1 MDSMLQTMLHCSA
14 DQAETLVSA
23 YRDETGWHAETVIGA
38 AGALLG
44 HAIQSSAYSM
54 AAQGTGSVLEFERP
68 TNPPFGKF
76 VDCNER
82 ISLFLANEYALL
94 GQSGEQLGWFGS
106 EALPGMPGIVQMYID
121 QVGGEWFPR
130 LSVATEHMPR
140 DWSPDAVPQFAQQMR
155 NHLDR
160 HKLPRN
166 VCEVLTL
173 TLALGYLVDA
183 CRDRLDPAIALRIGL
198 ETAVATAHI
207 GNLDRRHTVFAP
219 DGAFDELSDDNP
231 SLAVGDSALVP
242 EEIDREPVK
251 SEVTAS
257 FDDMDLRDED
267 AAAPAETGAS
277 KAKVIFMESVPVG
290 DVTLDDEGADKPD
303 DIAFASEPAMMADAL
318 QLDDALPTPRASRLV
333 RTRHNRTAFGKRQFG

>member
-14 DQAETLVSA
+14 DQAGTLVSA

-44 HAIQSSAYSM
+44 YAIQSSAYSM

-94 GQSGEQLGWFGS
+94 GQTGEQLGWFGS
-106 EALPGMPGIVQMYID
+106 EALPEMPAIVQMYVA
-121 QVGGEWFPR
+121 QMGGEWFPR

-231 SLAVGDSALVP
+231 SLAAGDSALVH
-242 EEIDREPVK
+242 EEMAHEPVG
-251 SEVTAS
+251 SAAAVS
-257 FDDMDLRDED
+257 CDDMGLREED
-267 AAAPAETGAS
+267 ASETADAGTS

-290 DVTLDDEGADKPD
+290 DLASTEEAVRPD
-303 DIAFASEPAMMADAL
+303 DITFATEPEVMADAL
-318 QLDDALPTPRASRLV
+318 DMDDVLPTPRASRLV